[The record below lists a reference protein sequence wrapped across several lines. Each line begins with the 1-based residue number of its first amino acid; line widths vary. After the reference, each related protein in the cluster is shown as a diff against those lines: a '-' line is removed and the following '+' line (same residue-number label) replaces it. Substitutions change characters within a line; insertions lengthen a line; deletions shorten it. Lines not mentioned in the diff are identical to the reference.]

1 MRGRIELADR
11 CIPVIFSSVGAT
23 DKDTR
28 ASDAWTTMDETS
40 KIFCR
45 QTILSNNQ
53 FGRRAK
59 CLNREFSEE

>member
-28 ASDAWTTMDETS
+28 VSDAWTTMDETS

-45 QTILSNNQ
+45 QTFCRITNSAEGQNV
-53 FGRRAK
+53 
-59 CLNREFSEE
+59 